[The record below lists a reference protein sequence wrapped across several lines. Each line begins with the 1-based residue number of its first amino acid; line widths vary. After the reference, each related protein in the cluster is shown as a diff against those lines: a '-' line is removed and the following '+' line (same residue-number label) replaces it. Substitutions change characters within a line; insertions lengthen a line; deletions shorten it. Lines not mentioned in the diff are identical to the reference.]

1 MKWKDDDLN
10 LAISLIKDGKSYSE
24 ISLILKRS
32 EGSIRSKVIKYG
44 VKTSLY
50 YNYKV
55 SESVC
60 LFCGDKFEDLEC
72 RERKFCSQSCNAK
85 FNNVKRKRNV
95 DKITSNCPNCSKEIT
110 KRNNKYC
117 DNKCQLEYER
127 KLVFEKIES
136 GDTSLYEKNYKN
148 YLVHKYGERCMKCG
162 WCERNKI
169 TGKVPIQLEHKD
181 GNSYNNSLNNLE
193 LLCPNC
199 HSLTPTYGALNKGN
213 GRKNRKR

>member
-1 MKWKDDDLN
+1 MMKWTDNDVN
-10 LAISLIKDGKSYSE
+10 LAISLIKNGKSYSE

-44 VKTSLY
+44 IKTSLY
-50 YNYKV
+50 YNQKI
-55 SESVC
+55 SESIC
-60 LFCGDKFEDLEC
+60 LLCGVKFEDLEC

-85 FNNVKRKRNV
+85 FNNVKRNRN
-95 DKITSNCPNCSKEIT
+95 KITISNCPNCSKEVT

-117 DNKCQLEYER
+117 DNKCQLEYE
-127 KLVFEKIES
+127 KKIIFEKIKN
-136 GDTSLYEKNYKN
+136 GDVSLYERNYKN
-148 YLVHKYGERCMKCG
+148 YLIHKYGDKCMRCG
-162 WCERNKI
+162 WCEKNPI

-181 GNSYNNSLNNLE
+181 GNSRNNSLDNLE
-193 LLCPNC
+193 ILCPNC